1 MRRFSIL
8 AAVFCALAFAA
19 PAAAATASGPTADC
33 NVHQQLTA
41 HYTVSQLR
49 RALATMPA
57 EIKEYTDCYDVIQRQ
72 LLAQLGKPGSAS
84 GTNASSSSG
93 SSFLPTPVIVV
104 LVLLI
109 LAGVTFGAVALRKRL
124 RPDKGSKP

>member
-8 AAVFCALAFAA
+8 AAIFCALAFAVPANAA
-19 PAAAATASGPTADC
+19 PASGPTADC
-33 NVHQQLTA
+33 NVHQQLTG

-49 RALATMPA
+49 NALTTMPA

-72 LLAQLGKPGSAS
+72 LLTQLGKPTGT
-84 GTNASSSSG
+84 GTNASSTSG

-109 LAGVTFGAVALRKRL
+109 LVAVTFGAVALRKRL
-124 RPDKGSKP
+124 GPDESSKP

>member
-1 MRRFSIL
+1 MRRLSIL
-8 AAVFCALAFAA
+8 AAIFCALALAG
-19 PAAAATASGPTADC
+19 PAAAAPASGPTADC

-72 LLAQLGKPGSAS
+72 LLTQLGKSTGT
-84 GTNASSSSG
+84 GTNASSTSG
-93 SSFLPTPVIVV
+93 GAFLPTPVIVA
-104 LVLLI
+104 LVLLSLI
-109 LAGVTFGAVALRKRL
+109 VVTFGAIALRR
-124 RPDKGSKP
+124 RVR